1 MVVRTYLNIFL
12 LSDPGFSIEEITT
25 AIKKLL
31 EELNL
36 KTHYIEVKRSSVVR
50 NLYYVKID
58 LGDIELKT
66 EDSSRVKSKI
76 EEIINSS
83 SHISW
88 SKVELH
94 VIR

>member
-1 MVVRTYLNIFL
+1 MVVRTYLNVFF
-12 LSDPGFSIEEITT
+12 LSDPDLCVEEITAT
-25 AIKKLL
+25 IKRLL

-36 KTHYIEVKRSSVVR
+36 EARYIEVKRSSLVK

-58 LGDIELKT
+58 LGNIELKT

>member
-12 LSDPGFSIEEITT
+12 LSDPGFCIEEITT

-36 KTHYIEVKRSSVVR
+36 ETRYIEVKRSSVVR

-58 LGDIELKT
+58 LGNIELKT